1 MATSPL
7 QEHIEKRYRQVK
19 EHLELIE
26 LIEKAQ
32 TGQLDKPLPFNVSV
46 DQINVLQSTV
56 YLMLYNMVESTMSEI
71 SDHVASQL
79 NKASLPPNQVPEPLL
94 REWLRGEKRNLERE
108 GFSGDAQLGAVA
120 KLFHAHENGGTVLF
134 SEFNPIRGAN
144 WGERTIKAFLN
155 GQLGI
160 PIPDKLVST
169 NGKQGKLTFILDKRN
184 GLAHGWLSFGD
195 AMAKGATTKNLKDT
209 AEEAYTTLL
218 AIVAN
223 VETYLTDT
231 IPTTSGEEAP

>member
-7 QEHIEKRYRQVK
+7 QEHIEKRYKQVN
-19 EHLELIE
+19 EHLELIV

-32 TGQLDKPLPFNVSV
+32 TRQLDNPLPFDVSV

-79 NKASLPPNQVPEPLL
+79 NQACFSPNQVPEPLL
-94 REWLRGEKRNLERE
+94 REWLRVETKTHERRGITEDDQLE
-108 GFSGDAQLGAVA
+108 VIT
-120 KLFHAHENGGTVLF
+120 KLFHTYANGEAVLF
-134 SEFNPIRGAN
+134 SDFKPIRGAN
-144 WGERTIKAFLN
+144 WGEKTIKAFLN

-160 PIPDKLVST
+160 PIPDKLDTT
-169 NGKQGKLTFILDKRN
+169 NGNPPTLKTILDKRN
-184 GLAHGWLSFGD
+184 GLAHGRLSFTD
-195 AMAKGATTKNLKDT
+195 AMAKGATTRHLKDT
-209 AEEAYTTLL
+209 AEEVYATLM

-231 IPTTSGEEAP
+231 IPTTSGEEAT